1 MAEYKGSEDVF
12 KELVEDSE
20 ENWLYGLVA
29 FAIIEE
35 RRFEWMKH
43 FESHNQIPPSE
54 AEIQNWY
61 KQQPR
66 SEIIRAK
73 GEAESALQ
81 TYASEVIDVA
91 LEEKSTKI
99 EEGIIVSEIR
109 ESRRFW
115 PQFGVNFIGGL
126 AASVVFAALLIL
138 LAFFVLNDTSPAE
151 IGSHLKHGLEEGNHG
166 QEN

>member
-1 MAEYKGSEDVF
+1 MAEYRGSEDVF
-12 KELVEDSE
+12 KELVEDSD

-43 FESHNQIPPSE
+43 FKAHNQKAPTKE
-54 AEIQNWY
+54 EVQNWY
-61 KQQPR
+61 KQQPH

-81 TYASEVIDVA
+81 AYASEVIDVA
-91 LEEKSTKI
+91 IEGKNKEI
-99 EEGIIVSEIR
+99 EEGIVVSEIR
-109 ESRRFW
+109 ASRRFW

-126 AASVVFAALLIL
+126 AASVVFAALLIIF
-138 LAFFVLNDTSPAE
+138 AFIVLNDTSPAE
-151 IGSHLKHGLEEGNHG
+151 IGSQLKHNLEEGNYG
-166 QEN
+166 QKN